1 MNPISPI
8 GPIGG
13 AGSAEVAAV
22 APELLLAIAGSVI
35 LLLEAFAPRLRS
47 AFSGLAVL
55 SVVAAGWL
63 AWELPVGPSWEGLLT
78 ADRTTAVGSLIVLAS
93 AALAL
98 LASQSYLKRE
108 GILGGEYHAL
118 FLWCTAGMLLMLRST
133 ELLTVFVCLEL
144 LSLCLYALAAYDRK
158 TVVGSEAAIKYF
170 LMGAFASA
178 FVLYGVALLY
188 GATGSTFFDAIG
200 AAFATGVGP
209 GRTEPWLGAIG
220 VLLLIAGFGF
230 KMAIAPFHAWS
241 PDTYQGAP
249 SPFVAFLSVAPKA
262 ASAFVVIRV
271 LATVFPDALGTH
283 WPTVI
288 ATLAVLSMVLGNLL
302 ALVQDDIKRMLA
314 YSGVGHMGYLLIPL
328 AGLDLA
334 GAAPVAAAG
343 GATAA
348 GGVGET
354 WTAVLVYLAAYAL
367 MNAGAFAVVSL
378 LYSRPGEQHLISE
391 LSGRGYRYP
400 LLGLSLTVCMLSL
413 GGIPPTL
420 GFLGKYFVF
429 FHAVQHGQ
437 TWLALVGVATSIV
450 GVYYYLRVVY
460 HLYMQE
466 ETREPAG
473 VRIDGW
479 GTAAA
484 VLAALGTLI
493 LGIVPGL
500 FLDLL

>member
-1 MNPISPI
+1 MSSLVT
-8 GPIGG
+8 
-13 AGSAEVAAV
+13 AGSTDLAAV
-22 APELLLAIAGSVI
+22 WPELFLAIAGSVI
-35 LLLEAFAPRLRS
+35 LLLEAFTPKLRS
-47 AFSGLAVL
+47 AFTGLAVL
-55 SVVAAGWL
+55 SVAVTGWL
-63 AWELPVGPSWEGLLT
+63 VWELPAGSSWEGLLT
-78 ADRTTAVGSLIVLAS
+78 ADRATGVGSLIVLVS
-93 AALAL
+93 AGLAL

-188 GATGSTFFDAIG
+188 GATGSTFFDGIA
-200 AAFATGVGP
+200 AAFAGG
-209 GRTEPWLGAIG
+209 EAESWLGAIG
-220 VLLLIAGFGF
+220 VLLMIAGFGF
-230 KMAIAPFHAWS
+230 KMAIVPFHAWS

-262 ASAFVVIRV
+262 ASAFVLIRV

-283 WPTVI
+283 WPQVI
-288 ATLAVLSMVLGNLL
+288 ATLAVLSMVVGNLL

-334 GAAPVAAAG
+334 VAGPDDVGA
-343 GATAA
+343 
-348 GGVGET
+348 T

-367 MNAGAFAVVSL
+367 MNAGAFAVITL

-400 LLGLSLTVCMLSL
+400 LLGLALTVCMLSL

-429 FHAVQHGQ
+429 LHAIQHGQ
-437 TWLALVGVATSIV
+437 TWLALVGVFTSIV

-460 HLYMQE
+460 HLYMKE
-466 ETREPAG
+466 EVAEPAG
-473 VRIDGW
+473 VRVDGW

-500 FLDLL
+500 LLGLL